1 MLRISLMLLLLLGLA
16 ACGGYQAATIQKD
29 EVSYVKFVGD
39 WKGVTIHID
48 NLEPIQ
54 LVDQNKYGL
63 APGKHTIK
71 VFRGER
77 LLLNR
82 VLFISD
88 QEVREVRIP

>member
-1 MLRISLMLLLLLGLA
+1 MLRIPLMLLLLLLS
-16 ACGGYQAATIQKD
+16 ACGGYQATTVQKD

-39 WKGVTIHID
+39 WKGVEVHID

-54 LVDQNKYGL
+54 LADQNKYGL
-63 APGKHTIK
+63 APGKHSIK